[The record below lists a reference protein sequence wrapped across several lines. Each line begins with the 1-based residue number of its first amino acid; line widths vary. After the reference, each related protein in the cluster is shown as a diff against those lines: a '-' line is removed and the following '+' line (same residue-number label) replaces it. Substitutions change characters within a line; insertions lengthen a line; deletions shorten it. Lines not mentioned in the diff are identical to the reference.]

1 VEAADVTASRA
12 LTLARAA
19 ALVLVVLLVQV
30 TIASDLHVLGVQ
42 PELLLLVAASAGV
55 VAGPDRGAIVGF
67 SAGLAYDIFLQT
79 PFGLTALVYASVGY
93 ATGSVQLQLA
103 SQTRRARM
111 SSVAVASAAGVLL
124 WVAVGRVVD
133 EAQVPLGSVVRVAL
147 VAGVLNGVVGL
158 AGTRA
163 LAWVFAPGA
172 QARA

>member
-1 VEAADVTASRA
+1 VEAGDVTAAKA
-12 LTLARAA
+12 LTLARAG

-30 TIASDLHVLGVQ
+30 TIATDLHILGVQ

-111 SSVAVASAAGVLL
+111 SSVAVGSAAGIVL

-133 EAQVPLGSVVRVAL
+133 EAQVPLLSVVRVAIVTGVANGLIGL
-147 VAGVLNGVVGL
+147 V
-158 AGTRA
+158 GTRA

-172 QARA
+172 SARV